1 MSDSNI
7 STSTGAKNPTA
18 IAYNITFCDSNGT
31 RKDRPNGGLYVSE
44 TQVSSTL
51 TQSGTGTNI
60 VCRGVRRLTPVECE
74 RLQGFDD
81 NYTDIPWKKS
91 SHSPDAAR
99 YKALGNSMPV
109 PVMRWIGERIR
120 STV

>member
-1 MSDSNI
+1 MSDSNLP
-7 STSTGAKNPTA
+7 TSIGAKNPTA
-18 IAYNITFCDSNGT
+18 IAYNITFCDSNG
-31 RKDRPNGGLYVSE
+31 GLYVNE

-51 TQSGTGTNI
+51 TQSGIGTNI

-81 NYTDIPWKKS
+81 NYTDIPWKEN
-91 SHSPDAAR
+91 SHSPDSAR

-109 PVMRWIGERIR
+109 SVMRWIGERIR